1 MFFGGSKLH
10 KGAKGS
16 VYLEEV
22 ADWSLEANQ
31 PSMIDQMTMLKIVKG
46 VIADAAMRRQHKCL
60 PVAASR

>member
-16 VYLEEV
+16 VHLEEV

-31 PSMIDQMTMLKIVKG
+31 PSMIDQMTMLKIIKG
-46 VIADAAMRRQHKCL
+46 VIAM
-60 PVAASR
+60 PP